1 MPEFGVMSL
10 QRMAQNTKNRAGDPR
25 LSVKPRRYGT
35 GTLHAN
41 VGLSIDGR
49 SAGRA
54 HKGVFHMFVRF
65 ASGQQIAFSVVGA
78 LLCTVVLINVA
89 TSLVPV
95 A

>member
-1 MPEFGVMSL
+1 
-10 QRMAQNTKNRAGDPR
+10 
-25 LSVKPRRYGT
+25 
-35 GTLHAN
+35 
-41 VGLSIDGR
+41 
-49 SAGRA
+49 
-54 HKGVFHMFVRF
+54 MFVRF